1 MNINEVNNLDE
12 NVFFE
17 IFKNIFEHSDFITKL
32 VQKKRPFKKK
42 SEIINHFLN
51 IFDSLDKDTKVNIIK
66 SHPDLGDKLKIKEGL
81 TSFSQEEQS
90 KAGLAECTDEEF
102 NEFKRLNN
110 DFKSKFN
117 IPFIYAVRGKTKK
130 EILDEFISRL
140 KSDNIE
146 QELDKSL
153 IQVKKIATLRINE
166 IISDEKI

>member
-12 NVFFE
+12 NDFFE
-17 IFKNIFEHSDFITKL
+17 IFKNIYEHSDFITKL

-42 SEIINHFLN
+42 SEIINHFMN
-51 IFDSLDKDTKVNIIK
+51 IFDSLDKEKKLNIIR

-81 TSFSQEEQS
+81 TNFSQEEQGR
-90 KAGLAECTDEEF
+90 AGLTECNDEEF
-102 NEFKRLNN
+102 NEFKKLNN
-110 DFKSKFN
+110 EFKSKFN

-130 EILDEFISRL
+130 DILNEFISRL

-166 IISDEKI
+166 IITDEKI

>member
-12 NVFFE
+12 NVFLN

-32 VQKKRPFKKK
+32 VQKKRPFKNK
-42 SEIINHFLN
+42 SEIINHFMN
-51 IFDSLDKDTKVNIIK
+51 IFDSLDQDTKVHIIR

-90 KAGLAECTDEEF
+90 RAGLAECTNEEF
-102 NEFKRLNN
+102 NEFNRLNN
-110 DFKSKFN
+110 EFKSKFN
-117 IPFIYAVRGKTKK
+117 IPFIYAVRGKAKK
-130 EILDEFISRL
+130 DILDEFTSRL

-166 IISDEKI
+166 IISDE

>member
-1 MNINEVNNLDE
+1 MNINEANNLDE

-51 IFDSLDKDTKVNIIK
+51 TFDSLDKDIKVKIIK
-66 SHPDLGDKLKIKEGL
+66 SHPDLGDKLKIKKGL
-81 TSFSQEEQS
+81 TRFSQEEQS

-110 DFKSKFN
+110 DFKTKFN

-130 EILDEFISRL
+130 EILDEFINRL
-140 KSDNIE
+140 KADNIE
-146 QELDKSL
+146 
-153 IQVKKIATLRINE
+153 RISN
-166 IISDEKI
+166 SCRASTSFDSF

>member
-12 NVFFE
+12 NVFFD

-32 VQKKRPFKKK
+32 VQKKRPFKNK
-42 SEIINHFLN
+42 SEIVNNFMN
-51 IFDSLDKDTKVNIIK
+51 IFNSLDQDTKVNIIR

-90 KAGLAECTDEEF
+90 TAGLAECTDEEF
-102 NEFKRLNN
+102 IEFNRLNN
-110 DFKSKFN
+110 EFKSKFN
-117 IPFIYAVRGKTKK
+117 IPFIFAVRGKAKK
-130 EILDEFISRL
+130 DILDEFVSRL

-166 IISDEKI
+166 IVSDE